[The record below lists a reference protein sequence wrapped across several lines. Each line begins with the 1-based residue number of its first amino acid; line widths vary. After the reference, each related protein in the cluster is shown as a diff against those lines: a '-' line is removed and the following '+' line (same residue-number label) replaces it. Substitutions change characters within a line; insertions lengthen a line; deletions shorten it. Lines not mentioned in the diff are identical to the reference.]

1 MIELIRQRKRT
12 DKLLVAVSRCVGV
25 HVKYT
30 NRSRVIIAWTAFL
43 CQYAIYTRIDIKT
56 IIKNIR
62 KANRMKK
69 TILDDGFQQYLTEGA
84 TFVGSAGIPMLM
96 NLDNVQ
102 LPKDMIP
109 FAKVRSSTNKRQYV
123 HFYQHD
129 KEFSVVLT
137 ATKRYLDLLKMYDG
151 VITPDCTMMINQSPC
166 LLQTNTYMNR
176 AVGFY
181 LQKNGIPVIPNIR
194 WSDES
199 SFEYCFLGVHKGS
212 MVSVSTHGCIKSK
225 EQKHM
230 FRIGLEAML
239 DQIQSKVVLVHGKM
253 PDEIFLPFKNQVEF
267 HRYASEFERTHEK
280 VGE

>member
-1 MIELIRQRKRT
+1 
-12 DKLLVAVSRCVGV
+12 
-25 HVKYT
+25 
-30 NRSRVIIAWTAFL
+30 
-43 CQYAIYTRIDIKT
+43 
-56 IIKNIR
+56 
-62 KANRMKK
+62 MKK
-69 TILDDGFQQYLTEGA
+69 TVLDDGFQQYLTEGA
-84 TFVGSAGIPMLM
+84 TFVGAAGISMLM
-96 NLDNVQ
+96 ALDNAQV
-102 LPKDMIP
+102 PRDIIP
-109 FAKVRSSTNKRQYV
+109 FTKARSSANKRQYV

-166 LLQTNTYMNR
+166 LQQANTYMNR

-225 EQKHM
+225 EQKRM
-230 FRIGLEAML
+230 FKIGLEAML
-239 DQIQSKVVLVHGKM
+239 DAIQPEIVLVHGKM
-253 PDEIFLPFKNQVEF
+253 PDEVFSSFKNQVTF

-280 VGE
+280 DGE